1 MSEEKPK
8 RGRPTKKAEPQVE
21 QETIAAEQ
29 EQVITMSFEE
39 AMEAGVLDGLIPHS
53 APQPRHTQ
61 IFDEEIDSETV
72 QKLINELNNYTAIDL
87 WVSTPGGSLAAMGAL
102 VHYLNKRKEDITI
115 YLHDT
120 LASAGTFL
128 LTDFEGEL
136 VITEDLDFI
145 LFHLADR
152 MAYTRRKDKT
162 LNMAELGRQLDIIN
176 SKRCAKYREL
186 GLTEAEI
193 TKYNKGKDVIL
204 YRKDFHRLNINKA
217 PLIEG

>member
-8 RGRPTKKAEPQVE
+8 RGRPRKKKTDTPVVPQE
-21 QETIAAEQ
+21 EE
-29 EQVITMSFEE
+29 VITISLEE
-39 AMEAGVLDGLIPHS
+39 AMERGLLDGIIPDT
-53 APQPRHTQ
+53 PQIRHTQ

-102 VHYLNKRKEDITI
+102 IHYLNKRKEDITI

-136 VITEDLDFI
+136 IITEDLDFI

-152 MAYTRRKDKT
+152 MAYTRRKDNT

-193 TKYNKGKDVIL
+193 SKYNKGKDVIL
-204 YRKDFHRLNINKA
+204 YRRDFHRLNIHRDN
-217 PLIEG
+217 EQD